1 MEFDNGLLI
10 NGISKNYYL
19 ADSIEINKPYYSIT
33 VPKDKNGKYSEYI
46 INVWTNNEAV
56 FKEIILHA
64 NTEEELKKITDKYD
78 KGIVDFFNIYLGI
91 DSITNYI
98 DEFAPRPEFLLTNE
112 KIKSEKDL
120 DKVIKKYSKYWRDG
134 SYRIFCIDI
143 LKGLYHNRRII
154 HMSKVPIE
162 SLGIK
167 FIQTREDFNKCF
179 NQDNNRLWG
188 YFIRCTKKAI
198 SMFY

>member
-10 NGISKNYYL
+10 NGISKDYYL
-19 ADSIEINKPYYSIT
+19 VDSIEINKPYYSIT
-33 VPKDKNGKYSEYI
+33 APKDKNGKYKEYI
-46 INVWTNNEAV
+46 INVWANNEAV
-56 FKEIILHA
+56 FKEIILHV

-91 DSITNYI
+91 NSITNYI
-98 DEFAPRPEFLLTNE
+98 DEFVPRPEFLLTNE

-120 DKVIKKYSKYWRDG
+120 DKVIKKYRKYWRDG
-134 SYRIFCIDI
+134 SYKIFCIDI
-143 LKGLYHNRRII
+143 LKGLYYNKRII

-198 SMFY
+198 SEYY

>member
-1 MEFDNGLLI
+1 MISDNNI
-10 NGISKNYYL
+10 IKYDYL
-19 ADSIEINKPYYSIT
+19 TDPSQIDKPYYSIT
-33 VPKDKNGKYSEYI
+33 IHENNIPKKYTV
-46 INVWTNNEAV
+46 NVWVNNEVV
-56 FKEIILHA
+56 FKEVYIGA
-64 NTEEELKKITDKYD
+64 NNEKELKKITDKYD

-91 DSITNYI
+91 NSITNYI

-120 DKVIKKYSKYWRDG
+120 DKVIEKYSKYWRDG

-143 LKGLYHNRRII
+143 LKGLYQNKRII
-154 HMSKVPIE
+154 HMPKVPIE

-188 YFIRCTKKAI
+188 CFIRATKKAANKVTTT
-198 SMFY
+198 FY

>member
-1 MEFDNGLLI
+1 MISDNNI
-10 NGISKNYYL
+10 IKYDYL
-19 ADSIEINKPYYSIT
+19 TDSSQIDKSYYSIT
-33 VPKDKNGKYSEYI
+33 IHENNIPKKYTV
-46 INVWTNNEAV
+46 NVWTNNEAV
-56 FKEIILHA
+56 FKEIILHV

-91 DSITNYI
+91 NSITNYI
-98 DEFAPRPEFLLTNE
+98 DEFTPKPEFLLTNE

-134 SYRIFCIDI
+134 SYKIFCIDI
-143 LKGLYHNRRII
+143 LKGLYYNKRII